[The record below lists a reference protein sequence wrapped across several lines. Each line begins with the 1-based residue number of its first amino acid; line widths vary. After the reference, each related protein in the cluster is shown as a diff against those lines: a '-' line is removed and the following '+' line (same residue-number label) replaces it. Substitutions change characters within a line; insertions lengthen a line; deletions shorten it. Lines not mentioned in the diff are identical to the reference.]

1 VSGEPRTHVEIVPFR
16 PEHGAAFY
24 ALNRVWLDEHGLY
37 EPPDEVQLADP
48 VGAIIT
54 PGGAV
59 FVAVRDGEVVGT
71 AAVVPHGVGEVE
83 LAKLTV
89 SESARGLGLGRR
101 LAEHCLEHARRSSA
115 QRMVLVS
122 STKLGAALRLYESLG
137 FVHQPPPA
145 VSPYATAD
153 VFMQYTLRS

>member
-1 VSGEPRTHVEIVPFR
+1 MTSGSKLDVEIVPFR
-16 PEHGAAFY
+16 AEHGAAFY
-24 ALNRVWLDEHGLY
+24 ALNRAWLDEHGLY

-48 VGAIIT
+48 EGEIIA
-54 PGGAV
+54 PGGAL
-59 FVAVRDGEVVGT
+59 FIAVRDGEVLGT

-101 LAEHCLEHARRSSA
+101 LVETCLEHARRMGV
-115 QRMVLVS
+115 RRVTLVS

-137 FVHQPPPA
+137 FVHQPSPA
-145 VSPYATAD
+145 VQPYATAD
-153 VFMQYTLRS
+153 VFMLHELQY

>member
-1 VSGEPRTHVEIVPFR
+1 MSGGHRTDVDIVPFR
-16 PEHGAAFY
+16 AEHGAAFY

-48 VGAIIT
+48 VGAIIA

-71 AAVVPHGVGEVE
+71 AAVVPHGAGEVE

-101 LAEHCLEHARRSSA
+101 LAEHCLEHARQASM
-115 QRMVLVS
+115 QRVVLVS

-153 VFMQYTLRS
+153 VFMEREL